1 MCVCV
6 FSIAPVDLAVYL
18 GLVPRV
24 WSQTTSSSSSITWE
38 CIGKCRIPGPTLDLL
53 NPKLGV
59 GPHSLFHTHMLSHW
73 VVSNSATPW
82 TVARKATL
90 SMGSSRQEYWIQ
102 LPFPPLRGSSQPGN
116 WTLISWVSC
125 INRQLYHCV
134 TCEAL
139 LCFIKPSKWLGSQ

>member
-1 MCVCV
+1 MCVCVCV

-73 VVSNSATPW
+73 VVSTFLQPHGRQHPRLPCPPLSPAVCSASCPLSRGCYLTISSSATSFSFCLRSFP
-82 TVARKATL
+82 TL
-90 SMGSSRQEYWIQ
+90 RSFPMSRLFASGGQK
-102 LPFPPLRGSSQPGN
+102 N
-116 WTLISWVSC
+116 
-125 INRQLYHCV
+125 
-134 TCEAL
+134 
-139 LCFIKPSKWLGSQ
+139 